1 MITKSMKISKMLKDY
16 PQTIDILLKTSPH
29 FSKLKNKIL
38 RKALAARV
46 NVEQAAAIAGV
57 DISALLYRLN
67 KSVNPIAESQIV
79 SANTKKEKHI
89 MEENDFNFINNLNP
103 DKIIILDVRPIID
116 TGKDPFLEIMSK
128 VKALKEDD
136 IFLLINSFEP
146 IPLYSVM
153 GKKGFDY
160 KIIKEE
166 EVYKI
171 YFFKNNVPASST
183 GENTENGLTSA
194 QIPHNYEN
202 IIEIDVRELT
212 PPEPMVKVLE
222 ALSKVD
228 YKTVLV
234 VHHHREPLM
243 LYPKLEERGYKAIS
257 NKINDNYFKVI
268 IMKKMDKA

>member
-1 MITKSMKISKMLKDY
+1 MITKTMKISKMLIDY
-16 PQTIDILLKTSPH
+16 PQTIDVLLETSPH
-29 FSKLKNKIL
+29 FSKLKNKVL

-46 NVEQAAAIAGV
+46 NVQQAAAIAGV
-57 DISALLYRLN
+57 DLSTLLYRLN
-67 KSVNPIAESQIV
+67 KSANPIAESQIV
-79 SANTKKEKHI
+79 SANFKKEKNI

-103 DKIIILDVRPIID
+103 DKIILLDVRPIIN

-171 YFFKNNVPASST
+171 YFFKNNAPASNT
-183 GENTENGLTSA
+183 GEKTENGLTSA
-194 QIPHNYEN
+194 QIPHDYEN

-212 PPEPMVKVLE
+212 PPEPMVKILE
-222 ALSKVD
+222 TLAKVD
-228 YKTVLV
+228 DKTVLV

-257 NKINDNYFKVI
+257 NKIKDNYFKVI
-268 IMKKMDKA
+268 IMKKMNKE

>member
-1 MITKSMKISKMLKDY
+1 MITKTMKISKMLKDY

-57 DISALLYRLN
+57 DLSALLYRLN

-79 SANTKKEKHI
+79 SANIKKEKNI

-103 DKIIILDVRPIID
+103 DKIILLDVRPIIN

-166 EVYKI
+166 EVCKI

-183 GENTENGLTSA
+183 GENTGNGLTSA
-194 QIPHNYEN
+194 QIPHDYEN
-202 IIEIDVRELT
+202 IIEIDVRDLT

-222 ALSKVD
+222 SLSKVD
-228 YKTVLV
+228 DKTVLV

-257 NKINDNYFKVI
+257 N
-268 IMKKMDKA
+268 

>member
-1 MITKSMKISKMLKDY
+1 MITKTMKISKMLKDY

-57 DISALLYRLN
+57 DLSALLYRLN

-79 SANTKKEKHI
+79 SANIKKEKNI

-103 DKIIILDVRPIID
+103 DKIILLDVRPIIN
-116 TGKDPFLEIMSK
+116 TGKDPFLEIMST